1 MIKKT
6 NYIKL
11 LKKIIIISKKA
22 NVIINRMHKENLK
35 SNSLYYTLKKNFTP
49 LTLADKKMSDFLTA
63 EIKKLKLKIPI
74 ISEEKINN
82 KKFTQPITYW
92 LIDPLDGTREYINN
106 SHEFTFNISLIH
118 NSMPVIGLISHPWS
132 GAIYYATKYTPS
144 YKFDGKSNK
153 LIQFKKNSLKES
165 NLRFVVSKSYLSE
178 KTLNFVE
185 KNGGDYTKMG
195 SSLKFCKILD
205 GNFDVYV
212 RHGELHTW
220 DTASGYLL
228 IKRAGGLVTDL
239 SNKPLKFKQPFK
251 KHSNILVSNNTQHK
265 LFIFE

>member
-1 MIKKT
+1 MKKI

-11 LKKIIIISKKA
+11 LKKIITISKKA
-22 NVIINRMHKENLK
+22 NVIISRMCKENLK
-35 SNSLYYTLKKNFTP
+35 SALLNYTLKKNFTP
-49 LTLADKKMSDFLTA
+49 LTLADKKMSDFLTDQ
-63 EIKKLKLKIPI
+63 IKKLKLNIPI
-74 ISEEKINN
+74 ISEEKIHN
-82 KKFTQPITYW
+82 KKNIQPITYW
-92 LIDPLDGTREYINN
+92 LIDPLDGTREYINK

-132 GAIYYATKYTPS
+132 GAIYYATKYTPA
-144 YKFDGKSNK
+144 YKFDGKSSK
-153 LIQFKKNSLKES
+153 LIQFNKNSPKNS

-239 SNKPLKFKQPFK
+239 SNIPLKFKHPFK
-251 KHSNILVSNNTQHK
+251 KHSSILASNNIQHK
-265 LFIFE
+265 LLISE